1 MDVIL
6 PSPRFVYIVNSRVD
20 ISMTE
25 KQPTIVRQFSVGK
38 VTVGDGAMV
47 WILGPCVLES
57 RDMSLAVAD
66 RLSKSV
72 AQDSRRIIFKGSY
85 IKANRLRGD
94 SYQGPGLEEGLRT
107 LETVK
112 NVTGLPV
119 TTDVHTVAEAQA
131 AAQVVDLLQIP
142 AFLCRQTD
150 LIVAAAKTGKPINIK
165 KGQFLAPSDM
175 AHIADK
181 AVAEGNDHVILT
193 ERGSSHGYGDLI
205 VDFRSLPIM
214 RATGFPVCYDASH
227 SVQSPGSSGGSSGG
241 KREFL
246 LPLLRA
252 AVAVGVD
259 AVFCEVHPDPSNA
272 KSDKETQWPV
282 DRISELF
289 NAVDVTTVRAG
300 AHA

>member
-6 PSPRFVYIVNSRVD
+6 PSPHFVYIANSRVD
-20 ISMTE
+20 INMTE
-25 KQPTIVRQFSVGK
+25 KQPTIVRPFTVGN
-38 VTVGDGAMV
+38 VTVGDGTMV

-57 RDMSLAVAD
+57 RDLALTVAETI
-66 RLSKSV
+66 SKSV
-72 AQDSRRIIFKGSY
+72 ARDSRRIIFKGSY
-85 IKANRLRGD
+85 IKANRMRGD
-94 SYQGPGLEEGLRT
+94 SYQGPGLEEGLRI

-112 NVTGLPV
+112 KATGLLV
-119 TTDVHTVAEAQA
+119 TTDVHTVSEAQA

-181 AVAEGNDHVILT
+181 AVAAGNNHIMLT
-193 ERGSSHGYGDLI
+193 ERGSTYGYGDLI

-252 AVAVGVD
+252 AIAVGVD
-259 AVFCEVHPDPSNA
+259 AVFCEVHPDPPNA
-272 KSDKETQWPV
+272 KSDKETQWLLARV
-282 DRISELF
+282 SELF
-289 NAVDVTTVRAG
+289 EAVDMITVRAG